1 MKRDKAIETI
11 KELPREFDLDDLIER
26 LVFVEKVEKGLKQL
40 DEGKT
45 VPHDEVEIGNIHLNI
60 DRILTLEEVSNAHQY
75 MEDNKA
81 KGKIVVEV

>member
-11 KELPREFDLDDLIER
+11 KELPSEFDLDDLIER

-45 VPHDEVEIGNIHLNI
+45 ITHDV
-60 DRILTLEEVSNAHQY
+60 V
-75 MEDNKA
+75 K
-81 KGKIVVEV
+81 KITKKW